1 LSKKVVIFL
10 NGTRGIEVIKYLKKK
25 NFIIDLA
32 IVEKKEM
39 IKTLKKKFFLKN
51 IYLIK
56 KNIKKNYSILNNFK
70 KNIFISA
77 GFSQIFT
84 NKIINIPN
92 FFFNLHAGKLPKY
105 RGGSPLNW
113 QIINNEKYYGISVIQ
128 LEENIDTGTIY
139 AEKKIKLRLNDD
151 IEIVHKKV
159 NQEFPKLL
167 YQVLKNIN
175 NKKLKFKKQ
184 NNLKSI
190 YWHQR
195 SDLDGYIDFKNKKTL
210 EVHNFVRAL
219 GYPYKGA
226 WGLTDNFKK
235 VRIFKVEL
243 QTYSIKG
250 TPGHIFF
257 LKNKG
262 LHVICKDQA
271 IKILSYELENK
282 KEDIKKRIFI

>member
-1 LSKKVVIFL
+1 MLKKVVIFL

-25 NFIIDLA
+25 NFIIDLVV
-32 IVEKKEM
+32 VEKKKI
-39 IKTLKKKFFLKN
+39 IKTIKKNFFLKN
-51 IYLIK
+51 ICLI

-70 KNIFISA
+70 NNIFISA

-128 LEENIDTGTIY
+128 LEESIDAGTIY
-139 AEKKIKLRLNDD
+139 AEKKIKLRSKDD
-151 IEIVHKKV
+151 IQLVHKRV

-167 YQVLKNIN
+167 YLVLKNIN
-175 NKKLKFKKQ
+175 NKKLKLKKQ

-195 SDLDGYIDFKNKKTL
+195 SDLDGYIDFKNKKAL

-219 GYPYKGA
+219 SFPYKGA

-235 VRIFKVEL
+235 IRILKVEL

-262 LHVICKDQA
+262 LHVICKDRA
-271 IKILSYELENK
+271 IKILSYKLENK
-282 KEDIKKRIFI
+282 KDDIKKRIFI